1 MTSLEE
7 VPTSEWLAALR
18 QARAAGFTMVDLVTA
33 VDWIDELEV
42 VVVLTD
48 PDSAQRCLLSTR
60 LSVDHPE
67 LPSVSS
73 VLDGA
78 SWHERETAEMFGIVF
93 TGHPDPRPL
102 ILREAPSSGVP
113 PLRKASALAER
124 VARPWP
130 GAPSGDGARRAR
142 RPQPSPGVRDEWMP
156 TGEPA

>member
-1 MTSLEE
+1 MSGVREVPAAEWVRALEE
-7 VPTSEWLAALR
+7 AKGYGFALL
-18 QARAAGFTMVDLVTA
+18 DLITA
-33 VDWIDELEV
+33 VDRLDRLEV
-42 VVVLTD
+42 VAVLTD
-48 PDSAQRCLLSTR
+48 PATARRCRVVTSLPVAAPVLDSAT
-60 LSVDHPE
+60 
-67 LPSVSS
+67 S
-73 VLDGA
+73 VLAGSA
-78 SWHERETAEMFGIVF
+78 WHERETAEMFGIVF